1 MLASS
6 PLVAGALRM
15 LPPLELAVTLKCDE
29 NVLLPLMVSA
39 LVLSTLLF
47 RVVERS
53 VLFSDIEGTARE
65 CGMETA
71 PVEVIDKAWRL

>member
-1 MLASS
+1 M
-6 PLVAGALRM
+6 
-15 LPPLELAVTLKCDE
+15 PPVKLAVTLKGDE

-65 CGMETA
+65 MGDGDGTA
-71 PVEVIDKAWRL
+71 